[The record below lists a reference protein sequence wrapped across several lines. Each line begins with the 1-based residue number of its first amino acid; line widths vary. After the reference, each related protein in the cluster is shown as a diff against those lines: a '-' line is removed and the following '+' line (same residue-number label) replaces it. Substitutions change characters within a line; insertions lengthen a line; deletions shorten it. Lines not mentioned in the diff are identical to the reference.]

1 LINVFAVKWYG
12 ESEFWL
18 ALGKVIL
25 AVGLILYTF
34 ITMVGGNPLGD
45 KYGFRFWRDPGSFG
59 AVYSTGSLGEFCG
72 FMACLVQ
79 ASFTVAGP
87 DYISMAA
94 GEVENPRAVMPRAYN
109 KAFARLMA
117 FFVLGSLCVGIVVPY
132 NGRELIDGF
141 EAGAPGAAASP
152 YVISMNRLRIRVL
165 PDIVNALVLSAAFSA
180 GNSYVYCASRSLFG
194 LALEGRAPKML
205 TRCTRN
211 GVPIYCVL
219 LVLVIS
225 LISFLQVSRGTAQ
238 VLRWFVSVITA
249 SQLINFS
256 VIAFTY
262 MRFKKSCEAQGI
274 SRDSLPYKGKL
285 QPYLAWYAL
294 SGCITMA
301 LVNGFSVFIKGNW
314 KLTSFFFSYTMVGVF
329 PVLYLGWKTTKR
341 TRVIKL
347 QDVDLQ
353 QDVAEI
359 DEYTRNFVPTRAS
372 QWVTTDDPELFP
384 GPSNLLTLSTMQ
396 ASSQIWQWLTES
408 ALFLNF
414 AETICKNSANFW
426 WTQQA
431 LFVSM
436 ASALFI
442 SIEGSR
448 RQIPHLWAYLA
459 IGQILPISFAQNLFF
474 VAMLLFPISEEGLA
488 TQIPGPVT
496 QCLPVAAYYILLA
509 RAPSSIGKPIFMSII
524 VLLRILLLCPF
535 FFRTS
540 VFEALG
546 IASMS
551 MQSAQS
557 GYSTAY
563 VLALLCSTIL
573 FVQRTIWALKQNQVS
588 DILMAVNSNPAM
600 SALGYDFIL
609 YVVSCAAWFLTA
621 PDDDAVK
628 AS

>member
-1 LINVFAVKWYG
+1 MPMASTAFEARNSERLGTFSSKGSLSQDVGADEKLPVNAMPGSPASSVSLKLGSDNTHRRLKSRHIQLIGIGGTIGTALFVQIGIDSAGKGGPGSLFIAFTIWCTFILAITICTAEMVTYLPISSPFIRFAGRFVDEAFGVAAGYNFFVLQAMLVPFEVVACNLIIHYWSDVVPAGGMIAIILFLYGLINVFAVKWYG

-59 AVYSTGSLGEFCG
+59 AVYTTGSLGEFCG

-132 NGRELIDGF
+132 NSRKLIEGF

-194 LALEGRAPKML
+194 LALEGRAPKIL

-225 LISFLQVSRGTAQ
+225 LISFLQVSSGTAQ

-262 MRFKKSCEAQGI
+262 MRFKKACEAQGI
-274 SRDSLPYKGKL
+274 SRDSLPYKGIL

-314 KLTSFFFSYTMVGVF
+314 KLASFFFSYTMVGVF
-329 PVLYLGWKTTKR
+329 PVLYVGWKTTKR
-341 TRVIKL
+341 TSVIKL

-359 DEYTRNFVPTRAS
+359 DEYTRNFVPTRA
-372 QWVTTDDPELFP
+372 
-384 GPSNLLTLSTMQ
+384 
-396 ASSQIWQWLTES
+396 
-408 ALFLNF
+408 
-414 AETICKNSANFW
+414 
-426 WTQQA
+426 
-431 LFVSM
+431 
-436 ASALFI
+436 
-442 SIEGSR
+442 
-448 RQIPHLWAYLA
+448 
-459 IGQILPISFAQNLFF
+459 
-474 VAMLLFPISEEGLA
+474 
-488 TQIPGPVT
+488 
-496 QCLPVAAYYILLA
+496 
-509 RAPSSIGKPIFMSII
+509 
-524 VLLRILLLCPF
+524 
-535 FFRTS
+535 
-540 VFEALG
+540 
-546 IASMS
+546 
-551 MQSAQS
+551 
-557 GYSTAY
+557 
-563 VLALLCSTIL
+563 
-573 FVQRTIWALKQNQVS
+573 
-588 DILMAVNSNPAM
+588 
-600 SALGYDFIL
+600 
-609 YVVSCAAWFLTA
+609 
-621 PDDDAVK
+621 
-628 AS
+628 